1 VFAPTD
7 VALSERVAALEQRL
21 QELEGR
27 PEPVA
32 SGSADEFWA
41 LEGLR
46 SRTGSPGAVL
56 FTGTVTLPS
65 GQHYDWQQQFSFGDL
80 LDEPWEPLGD
90 ALSALSHPVRLVLLR
105 ALVEGARTVG
115 ELHERAS
122 LGTSGQLYHHLRPL
136 MGAGWVRTTA
146 RGTYAVPA
154 ERVVPLLVVL
164 AAVGS

>member
-1 VFAPTD
+1 MFAPTD

-21 QELEGR
+21 QQLEGR

-32 SGSADEFWA
+32 SGSADQFWA
-41 LEGLR
+41 LDGLR
-46 SRTGSPGAVL
+46 SRTESPGAVL

-65 GQHYDWQQQFSFGDL
+65 GEHYDWQQEFLVGDL
-80 LDEPWEPLGD
+80 LEEPWEPLGE

-105 ALVEGARTVG
+105 ALLEGARTVG

-164 AAVGS
+164 AAVGA